1 MVNASAALKRILFV
15 DDEPALLDALRR
27 MLRPLRGEWDVQVES
42 SPKAALERLDLEHFD
57 VVVADMRMPSI
68 DGVSVLTHVMQR
80 HPEVIRIV
88 LSGQTEL
95 ESAMRAVPVA
105 HQFLSKPCDAERLKE
120 TINRISKMRDRLA
133 DPKMRAL
140 LGEVDGLPTL
150 PTVCRELNQTLARED
165 FSIRDVSDIVEKDPA
180 LCAKILQLVNSSF
193 FGVGRRLTYVHD
205 AVSYLGTTMLKNLV
219 TTVTLWREI
228 EAARPGALA
237 QISELHRHS
246 QRIAVLARKMFGKDR
261 YRAEEAFAAGLLH
274 DLGMTLMVA
283 YLPDRFSE
291 IDALAK
297 REGIGF
303 VAAERRLFDV
313 GHAEMGAYLL
323 DAWGIPFSVLEAVSW
338 HHDAPGLGHTRLES
352 VDAVYIA
359 QELVEPSVVGGPP
372 GAALAPEYLAKL
384 GVQNDLPTWVAWLTE
399 A

>member
-1 MVNASAALKRILFV
+1 MANGTAALKRILFV

-57 VVVADMRMPSI
+57 VVVADMRMPAI
-68 DGVSVLTHVMQR
+68 DGVSVLTHVMQK
-80 HPEVIRIV
+80 HPDVIRIV

-105 HQFLSKPCDAERLKE
+105 HQFLSKPCDADRLKD
-120 TINRISKMRDRLA
+120 TITRISKMRDRLA

-150 PTVCRELNQTLARED
+150 PTVCRELNQTLGRED
-165 FSIRDVSDIVEKDPA
+165 FSIRDVADIVEKDPA

-193 FGVGRRLTYVHD
+193 FGVGRRLTFIHD

-228 EAARPGALA
+228 EAARPQAVAHLTEVH
-237 QISELHRHS
+237 SHS

-261 YRAEEAFAAGLLH
+261 YRAEEAFASGLLH
-274 DLGMTLMVA
+274 DLGVTLMIA
-283 YLPDRFSE
+283 YLPERF
-291 IDALAK
+291 DAIESRAK
-297 REGIGF
+297 TEGVSF
-303 VAAERRLFDV
+303 AEAEHALYDV
-313 GHAEMGAYLL
+313 GHADMGAYLL
-323 DAWGIPFSVLEAVSW
+323 DAWGLPFSVLEAVSL
-338 HHDAPGLGHTRLES
+338 HHDAPVLAHDRLEPA
-352 VDAVYIA
+352 DAVYIA
-359 QELVEPSVVGGPP
+359 QALCETPKPGTPRGAELSPD
-372 GAALAPEYLAKL
+372 YLARL
-384 GVQNDLPTWVAWLTE
+384 GVLDQLDTWRSWLE
-399 A
+399 EG